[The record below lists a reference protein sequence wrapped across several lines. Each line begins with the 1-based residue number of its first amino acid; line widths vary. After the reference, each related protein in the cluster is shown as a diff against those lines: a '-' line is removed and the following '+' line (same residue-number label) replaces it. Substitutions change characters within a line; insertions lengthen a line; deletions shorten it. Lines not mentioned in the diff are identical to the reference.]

1 VNTLIITGGILLL
14 LIAASTH
21 RKVVKVL
28 MTQAELAQALADF
41 QASQSQAQ
49 TDLSAQLNKALAE
62 IIAAVQ
68 NAGNVT
74 PELQAAV
81 DNMRSAIAAGD
92 ASAKAVAQQ
101 LDDLNPDTP

>member
-1 VNTLIITGGILLL
+1 VNTLIITGGIFLL
-14 LIAASTH
+14 LIAASIH

-49 TDLSAQLNKALAE
+49 TDLSDQLNKALAE

-74 PELQAAV
+74 PELQTAV

-92 ASAKAVAQQ
+92 AAAKAVAQQ